1 MDESGGEERK
11 EREREREGGR
21 GGRAKWWWW
30 WWWGTLTLK
39 PCKEKLLF
47 DMHTAIQAK
56 SKEREEERFSTA
68 VYCPGVRRGR
78 PLVV

>member
-1 MDESGGEERK
+1 MRAEER
-11 EREREREGGR
+11 REGGR
-21 GGRAKWWWW
+21 AK

-56 SKEREEERFSTA
+56 SKEQEEESVSTA
-68 VYCPGVRRGR
+68 VY
-78 PLVV
+78 